1 MPVKRALEAY
11 TEERLN
17 CAQSV
22 YRGFQSPEEKIVAAQ
37 NLGGGKAEGGRCGAL
52 AAALDLA
59 GGEAADKLLE
69 AFTAKAGA
77 ERCREIRARKEVS
90 CAQCVELAAKLLQ
103 EHGDV

>member
-1 MPVKRALEAY
+1 MPVKRALVAY
-11 TEERLN
+11 TEEKLN

-22 YRGFQSPEEKIVAAQ
+22 YRGFQASPEKVAAAQ
-37 NLGGGKAEGGRCGAL
+37 KLGGGKAEGGRCGAL

-59 GGEAADKLLE
+59 GEAAHGKLLV

-77 ERCREIRARKEVS
+77 EQCREIRAKKEFS
-90 CAQCVELAAKLLQ
+90 CAQCVELAARLLK